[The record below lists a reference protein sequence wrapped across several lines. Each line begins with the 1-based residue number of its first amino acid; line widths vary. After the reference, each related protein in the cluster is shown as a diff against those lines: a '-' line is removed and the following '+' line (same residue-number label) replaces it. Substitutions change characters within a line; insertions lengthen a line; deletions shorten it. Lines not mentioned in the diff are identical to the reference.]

1 MYCDD
6 LIGVSSR
13 STWRLDLFAAVS
25 IITTLL
31 GPNAE
36 EPEKRRSTEDN
47 PERSLVVFGWEFI
60 LSHWTVDVAE
70 RNRLKAL
77 YMFWTTNLDAPID
90 RHRME
95 ALCSMAQRYSLVY
108 RHLGPLMGD
117 LWSTLRGWHGQRRH
131 YKINLSAEAKITIQL
146 WRSFLIASELRAN
159 GGFPRCRDIDSFR
172 LRLPSYRLEF
182 DGSLRGLGFRV
193 FLIHNGF
200 ETLLYSGAVLLAFDL
215 CGLAMY
221 QNAMELAAVVCG
233 LASLAHRG
241 VRRTA
246 VRLRGDSMSVL
257 EWTAASQTT
266 FKSSIARGAAML
278 FSAICDRF
286 DLTIDEEWQ
295 HLRSEQN
302 VVCDDL
308 SRGVTVSEDLIGPEG
323 LQSPLSHPY
332 LQQIVALCNPL
343 VNPASDIQYA
353 ERWAIIDSSLAAI
366 SPT

>member
-1 MYCDD
+1 
-6 LIGVSSR
+6 V
-13 STWRLDLFAAVS
+13 A

-47 PERSLVVFGWEFI
+47 PERSLVILGWDFI

-77 YMFWTTNLDAPID
+77 YLFWTTDLEAPID

-95 ALCSMAQRYSLVY
+95 ALCSLAQRYSLVY

-131 YKINLSAEAKITIQL
+131 YKIKLSAEAKITIRL

-159 GGFPRCRDIDSFR
+159 KGYPRGRDIDSFQ
-172 LRLPSYRLEF
+172 LRVPSFRLEF
-182 DGSLRGLGFRV
+182 DGSLKGLGFRV
-193 FLIHNGF
+193 FLIQNDF

-215 CGLAMY
+215 RGLAMY

-241 VRRTA
+241 VRRSA
-246 VRLRGDSMSVL
+246 VCLRGDSMSVL
-257 EWTAASQTT
+257 EWTADSQTT
-266 FKSSIARGAAML
+266 FKSTIARSAAML

-286 DLTIDEEWQ
+286 DLTIDKGWQ
-295 HLRSEQN
+295 HLLSEQN
-302 VVCDDL
+302 GACDDL
-308 SRGVTVSEDLIGPEG
+308 SRGVPISANLIGPDG
-323 LQSPLSHPY
+323 LQSPASHPY
-332 LQQIVALCNPL
+332 LQQIVSLCNPL
-343 VNPASDIQYA
+343 VNPATDFEYA
-353 ERWAIIDSSLAAI
+353 ERWAIIDSTLATL